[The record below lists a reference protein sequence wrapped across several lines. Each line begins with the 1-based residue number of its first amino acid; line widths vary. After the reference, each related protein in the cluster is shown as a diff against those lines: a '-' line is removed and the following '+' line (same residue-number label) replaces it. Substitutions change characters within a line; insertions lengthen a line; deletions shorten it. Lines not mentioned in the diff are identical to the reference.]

1 MGEKG
6 YNFFMQT
13 LEELFRE
20 MKHLVDAA
28 GAHQLHL
35 RAFGGLAV
43 LAHSQPNPKLFQR
56 EAADLDFLAPKTDRQ
71 KLEPFF
77 REMGYSPDKRFNLLN
92 GMRRQIYY
100 YDPSPSL
107 HVDILIGDFEMCH
120 KLPLDGRLNLHPL
133 TIPLADLLLTK
144 AQVVQLNRKDAL
156 DIISLLL
163 NNEVGDEA
171 QGHLGLNRIAS
182 LCAQDWGLYKT
193 VTLNLER
200 VEELLAGGELPLT
213 PAELTLLTSRISRI
227 KTALEETPKT
237 LAWQMRAKVGT
248 RVRWYLEVEEV
259 HQ

>member
-1 MGEKG
+1 
-6 YNFFMQT
+6 
-13 LEELFRE
+13 
-20 MKHLVDAA
+20 MKHLVETA
-28 GAHQLHL
+28 GTHHLHL
-35 RAFGGLAV
+35 RAFGGLAI
-43 LAHSQPNPKLFQR
+43 LAHSRPNPKLFERQSP
-56 EAADLDFLAPKTDRQ
+56 DLDFLVPKTERQ

-77 REMGYSPDKRFNLLN
+77 RQMGYSPDKHFNLLN
-92 GMRRQIYY
+92 GSRRQIYY

-120 KLPLDGRLNLHPL
+120 KLPLDGRLELDPL

-156 DIISLLL
+156 DILSLLL
-163 NNEVGDEA
+163 NNEIGDEQ
-171 QGHLGLNRIAS
+171 QGYIGLQRIAS

-193 VTLNLER
+193 VTLNFER
-200 VEELLAGGELPLT
+200 IEELLGGSELPLS
-213 PAELTLLTSRISRI
+213 AGEQQLLRQRLTRLKAAI
-227 KTALEETPKT
+227 EETPKS

>member
-1 MGEKG
+1 
-6 YNFFMQT
+6 
-13 LEELFRE
+13 
-20 MKHLVDAA
+20 MKHLVETA
-28 GAHQLHL
+28 GTYHLHL
-35 RAFGGLAV
+35 RAFGGLAI

-56 EAADLDFLAPKTDRQ
+56 QSPDLDFLVPKTDRQ

-77 REMGYSPDKRFNLLN
+77 RQMGYSPDKHFNLLN
-92 GMRRQIYY
+92 GSRRQIYY
-100 YDPSPSL
+100 YDSSPSL

-120 KLPLDGRLNLHPL
+120 KLPLDGRLELDPL

-156 DIISLLL
+156 DILSLLL
-163 NNEVGDEA
+163 NNEIGDE
-171 QGHLGLNRIAS
+171 QHGHIGLQRITS

-193 VTLNLER
+193 VTLNFER
-200 VEELLAGGELPLT
+200 IEELLGGSELPLT
-213 PAELTLLTSRISRI
+213 AKEQQLLRQRLTRL
-227 KTALEETPKT
+227 KTAIEETPKT

>member
-1 MGEKG
+1 
-6 YNFFMQT
+6 MQT

-20 MKHLVDAA
+20 MKHLVEAA

-35 RAFGGLAV
+35 RAFGGLAI
-43 LAHSQPNPKLFQR
+43 LAHSQSNPKLFQR
-56 EAADLDFLAPKTDRQ
+56 QSPDLDFLAPKNERQ

-77 REMGYSPDKRFNLLN
+77 RQMGYSPDKHFNLLN
-92 GMRRQIYY
+92 GSRRQIYY

-120 KLPLDGRLNLHPL
+120 KLPLDGRLDLHPL

-144 AQVVQLNRKDAL
+144 AQVVQLNHKDAL
-156 DIISLLL
+156 DILSLLL
-163 NNEVGDEA
+163 NNDIGDE
-171 QGHLGLNRIAS
+171 QRGHIGLERIVS

-193 VTLNLER
+193 FTLNLER
-200 VEELLAGGELPLT
+200 IETLLGSDELPLT
-213 PAELTLLTSRISRI
+213 SDEQRLLLQRLATL
-227 KTALEETPKT
+227 KTAIEETPKT

-259 HQ
+259 NQ